1 MDKAVVVGLTGPIG
15 SGKTTVAKVFL
26 DNGYKSIDA
35 DKIARE
41 VVSKGSDTLTLL
53 ARSFGS
59 DIINT
64 DGTLNRKLLA
74 KKAFASKEK
83 TELLNSIT
91 HPAILSLV
99 KERIAQYK
107 SEGFTKLIY
116 DAPLLFESGSD
127 KLCDTVVVVIAN
139 KEQRISRVKLRDNM
153 SESELHDRINRQH
166 EDDFYTNNADYVIYN
181 NASLDDLVKNTLNV
195 ITSIQEVHNVTL

>member
-26 DNGYKSIDA
+26 QNGYKSIDA

-59 DIINT
+59 DIINE

-74 KKAFASKEK
+74 KRAFVSKEK

-99 KERIAQYK
+99 KEKIAQYK
-107 SEGFTKLIY
+107 QDGFTKLIY
-116 DAPLLFESGSD
+116 DAPLLFESDSH

-139 KEQRISRVKLRDNM
+139 KQDRINRVKLRDNM
-153 SESELHDRINRQH
+153 SQGELSDRINRQH
-166 EDDFYTNNADYVIYN
+166 EDSFYTSKADYVITN
-181 NASLDDLVKNTLNV
+181 DSTLDDLIQNTLNV